1 MAPKEKPSASADVV
15 SKDDLPQWHAL
26 SVDQVLTE
34 LGLSPKVVQ
43 DGLTT
48 ADAVARLEKY
58 GPNKLSE
65 KEKVS
70 LCMRIWKLV
79 ANVLV
84 GILVFVAI
92 ISLIKGI
99 TAKTAEDRLTNFIEV
114 GLIFFVVWYGFV
126 SLEQSCF
133 THD

>member
-1 MAPKEKPSASADVV
+1 MAPKEKPSASTDVV

-114 GLIFFVVWYGFV
+114 GLICFVI
-126 SLEQSCF
+126 
-133 THD
+133 T